1 MIRCIKSLG
10 LAALLLLLGAL
21 LFGQEKMPLT
31 PESAVELAIRNN
43 LSLESSRVDLDTKK
57 RASDLVWNQFL
68 PDLSLAGTLSR
79 QNWATTSQGFNIST
93 VPPYSILPYSIEMPQ
108 WNVNG
113 TFNATLTFSFALIE
127 GIKSFRLNY
136 QAGQVNFEKARAQ
149 IEQNVRKSYNNI
161 LLLQQSV
168 ALQKEN
174 LETAIRRYE
183 MADANYRAGL
193 APRLT
198 VLQAQVA
205 MENMKPTISESENNL
220 KALFSSFAMT
230 LGLPFDTSF
239 ELAAVSG
246 TDFAMLPGLG
256 ELISQASNGSL
267 DILELQANLR
277 YLASARKAQAM
288 QMYTPYLRFGWT
300 LSSTYNPMLDPFKNT
315 WFDRDNWNK
324 GGAFSLVLGINLNS
338 LFPFTKE
345 GQALKD
351 TDNNVRK
358 LNIGLAQA
366 VRGTELQIF
375 TTVNALEQI
384 RTNVEAAQLTVN
396 LAEESYRQ
404 TEEAYRAGLQ
414 DFLEVQAAGDQLS
427 QAKLQVLSH
436 EFNYLNNLLDLE
448 YYTGISFGT
457 LSSGAGN

>member
-1 MIRCIKSLG
+1 
-10 LAALLLLLGAL
+10 
-21 LFGQEKMPLT
+21 MPLT

-79 QNWATTSQGFNIST
+79 QNWATTSRGFNISAMA
-93 VPPYSILPYSIEMPQ
+93 PYITPYSIEMPQ

-113 TFNATLTFSFALIE
+113 VFNATLTFSFALIE

-136 QAGQVNFEKARAQ
+136 QAGQVSFEKARAQ

-174 LETAIRRYE
+174 LATAIRRYE

-193 APRLT
+193 APRLA

-205 MENMKPTISESENNL
+205 MENMKPSISESENNL

-246 TDFAMLPGLG
+246 TGFAMLPELG
-256 ELISQASNGSL
+256 ELISRASNGSL
-267 DILELQANLR
+267 DVLELQANLR
-277 YLASARKAQAM
+277 YLASARKAQAL
-288 QMYTPYLRFGWT
+288 QMYTPYLRFGWS

-315 WFDRDNWNK
+315 WFDGDNWNK
-324 GGAFSLVLGINLNS
+324 GGAFSLTLGMSLNS

-345 GQALKD
+345 GQTLKD
-351 TDNNVRK
+351 TENNVKK

-366 VRGTELQIF
+366 VRGTELQVF

-384 RTNVEAAQLTVN
+384 RANVEAAQLTVN

-448 YYTGISFGT
+448 YYTGVPFGT